1 MDGNSDIAKIFT
13 DLSISAILNVAIIVT
28 GALLLIAFSQR
39 LLSLVANKLSGAYRL
54 YLLASVP
61 LLRLLIIA
69 VSIVLIVPQIIEP
82 TVANMVALLGAS
94 GIVLGFGLKDY
105 FSSLIAGIVA
115 LYEMPYRPGDWIE
128 VDGAYGEVKKIG
140 MRTVEIIT
148 PDDTTVSIPH
158 LKLWDNLVFNANDG
172 GPNLMCIADFYLNPS
187 HDAACAKQALYDV
200 ALTSPYI
207 QIEEPIAVIVSEK
220 PWGTHYRLKA
230 YPIDLRQQYHFISDL
245 TIRGKA
251 ALIRLGMEFA
261 LVPAIQKD
269 EGHKFLTRPNC

>member
-1 MDGNSDIAKIFT
+1 MDDNSDIARIFT
-13 DLSISAILNVAIIVT
+13 DLSLSAILNVALIAV
-28 GALLLIAFSQR
+28 GALLLIALSQR
-39 LLSLVANKLSGAYRL
+39 LLSWVANKLSGAYRL
-54 YLLASVP
+54 YILASVP
-61 LLRLLIIA
+61 LLRLFIIA
-69 VSIVLIVPQIIEP
+69 LSIILIVPQIIEP

-94 GIVLGFGLKDY
+94 GLVLGFGLKDY

-128 VDGAYGEVKKIG
+128 VDGAYGEVKHIG
-140 MRTVEIIT
+140 MRTVDIIT

-158 LKLWDNLVFNANDG
+158 LKMWDNLIFNANDG
-172 GPNLMCIADFYLNPS
+172 APNLMCITDFYLNPR
-187 HDAACAKQALYDV
+187 HDAVCAKQALYDV

-207 QIEEPIAVIVSEK
+207 CLERPIAVIVSEK

-230 YPIDLRQQYHFISDL
+230 YPIDLRQQFHFISDL

-261 LVPAIQKD
+261 LIPAIQKD
-269 EGHKFLTRPNC
+269 